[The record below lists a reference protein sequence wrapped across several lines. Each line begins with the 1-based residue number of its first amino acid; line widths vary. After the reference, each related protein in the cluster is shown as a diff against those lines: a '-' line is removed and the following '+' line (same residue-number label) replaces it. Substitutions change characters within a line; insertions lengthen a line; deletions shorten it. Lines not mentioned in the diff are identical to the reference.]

1 MRLQQ
6 LCTPS
11 VSLSEGIESFML
23 HQQASRHSP
32 MTVRRYEY
40 TLAQF
45 QAFLGSQ
52 TLLDEI
58 TPSQLR
64 EYMLNLESRVKP
76 NTILGH
82 MRDVKA
88 LLRFCER
95 EELLEKNPIYK
106 ITMPKVDSTFL
117 PAWNEVEIG

>member
-1 MRLQQ
+1 
-6 LCTPS
+6 
-11 VSLSEGIESFML
+11 
-23 HQQASRHSP
+23 

-106 ITMPKVDSTFL
+106 ITMPKVDSTIL
-117 PAWNEVEIG
+117 PALTEEEIG

>member
-106 ITMPKVDSTFL
+106 ITMPKVDSTIL
-117 PAWNEVEIG
+117 PALTEEEIG